1 MGWLVWSYVFVDP
14 SLISADIDKINTHVR
29 MAEVY
34 CSVKFFCA
42 ENLAEP
48 QKPSILNNSLSEHRH

>member
-42 ENLAEP
+42 VRTW
-48 QKPSILNNSLSEHRH
+48 QSRKTQHFK